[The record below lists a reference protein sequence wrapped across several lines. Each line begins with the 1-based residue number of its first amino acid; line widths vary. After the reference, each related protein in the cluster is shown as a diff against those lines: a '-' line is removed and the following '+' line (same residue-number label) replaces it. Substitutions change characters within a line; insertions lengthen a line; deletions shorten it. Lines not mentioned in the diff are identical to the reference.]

1 MPPKKMKGNNEM
13 INFYE
18 HPHIQKLLPKYHNP
32 HFQDSQIKVP
42 FRMGIIGSSGGG
54 KTQMLLNLIAKMNDT
69 FGHIHVVYKASEPLY
84 EFLEK
89 KIGAKFITFYTKLT
103 DLPPITDFP
112 HKDKQQLIVFDDQVN
127 EPDKLQQIIK
137 EFYIRGRKVGQG
149 LSLCYLSQSFFKIPK
164 IVRQQFGYLILLK
177 LSSIRDLNMILSDFS
192 LGVDRKQLAAV
203 YKDATSEQ
211 FQFLKVDIDNPD
223 NNKKF
228 SRNFTDFYV
237 FDSDSDDSED
247 EIF

>member
-127 EPDKLQQIIK
+127 EKNQEIIK

-177 LSSIRDLNMILSDFS
+177 LSSIRDLNLILSDFS

-228 SRNFTDFYV
+228 SRNFTDFYI

>member
-32 HFQDSQIKVP
+32 HFQDTQIKVP

-177 LSSIRDLNMILSDFS
+177 LSSIRDLNLILSDFS

-203 YKDATSEQ
+203 YRDATSEQ